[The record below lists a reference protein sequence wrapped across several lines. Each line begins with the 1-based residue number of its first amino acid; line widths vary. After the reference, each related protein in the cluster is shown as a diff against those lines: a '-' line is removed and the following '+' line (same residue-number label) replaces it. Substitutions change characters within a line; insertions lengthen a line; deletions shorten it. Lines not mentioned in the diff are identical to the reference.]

1 MAAAL
6 LSLLYIGTLLQQLSI
21 LPDYHRKQVS
31 SFYENTFKM
40 SKSSSSEVV
49 AEGQGYCMFSS
60 DGNLMAQ
67 LCPAWLM

>member
-1 MAAAL
+1 MASAL

-31 SFYENTFKM
+31 YFYENTFKM

-49 AEGQGYCMFSS
+49 AEGQGYFMFSS

-67 LCPAWLM
+67 LGPAWLM